1 MLRTIII
8 DDELI
13 GINTLKV
20 LIEKNFR
27 DVKVVA
33 STTDPD
39 KGITLIED
47 YKPEIVLLD
56 ISMPKISGFD
66 VLNRLIYKDFKLV
79 FTTAHGEYALKAIKN
94 HAFDFL
100 LKPIDADEFRNCI
113 SMIVDEKFKSGVK
126 PSDTHLHIIE
136 LPVKDGI
143 IFIKQQDVIRLEAS
157 GSYTVFYLVNNIKHI
172 ASKNLKECEAMLD
185 HDIFFRCHLSHIINL
200 QKVTKMVSANGLFAQ
215 MIDGSMPEIGK
226 KNKETF
232 LAKLKQL

>member
-27 DVKVVA
+27 NVKVVA

-79 FTTAHGEYALKAIKN
+79 FTTAHGEI
-94 HAFDFL
+94 
-100 LKPIDADEFRNCI
+100 C
-113 SMIVDEKFKSGVK
+113 FKS
-126 PSDTHLHIIE
+126 
-136 LPVKDGI
+136 
-143 IFIKQQDVIRLEAS
+143 
-157 GSYTVFYLVNNIKHI
+157 Y
-172 ASKNLKECEAMLD
+172 
-185 HDIFFRCHLSHIINL
+185 
-200 QKVTKMVSANGLFAQ
+200 
-215 MIDGSMPEIGK
+215 
-226 KNKETF
+226 
-232 LAKLKQL
+232 